1 MTPAT
6 TSVVNIRHRLGISFN
21 MSPSTTPG
29 SSQYLPSL
37 LGYVRRHHP
46 DLDARLF
53 TSILLSLIAGE
64 RNLLVRTEE
73 NDIAD
78 VATAAVDVRLGP

>member
-1 MTPAT
+1 MLDAGHNKRRSVTP
-6 TSVVNIRHRLGISFN
+6 N
-21 MSPSTTPG
+21 MSPSATPG

-37 LGYVRRHHP
+37 LGYVRRNRP

-53 TSILLSLIAGE
+53 TSILLCLIAGE

-78 VATAAVDVRLGP
+78 VATAAVDVRPGP